1 MTYFRELPDVEY
13 QNFLSDTT
21 GSLDYIKIKNLFI
34 RGKLRDD
41 LQNVFTVFDKYVI
54 LEDERPDQIAD
65 KLYGDPSLDWVI
77 RVTANIISYQND
89 LPLSAQELY
98 NYCVE
103 KYGVDRML
111 DVRYYETTAVKD
123 QNGKEVLP
131 AGLVVDQ
138 SFTIPNPDLP
148 QLTIN
153 PVTAITNF
161 DYETER
167 NDEKKTIYVLK
178 PSYLGQFLDD
188 MRDIATYGFNS
199 EFIDDKTI
207 RVTNTLNTSP

>member
-103 KYGVDRML
+103 KYGVDKML
-111 DVRYYETTAVKD
+111 DVRYYQTTAVKD

-161 DYETER
+161 DYETEK